1 MLSFAL
7 AGRHPARRLDLTRFA
22 PAPGERLN
30 QALILIS
37 TPAGKFNLLR
47 RSTVFL
53 VGWLK

>member
-1 MLSFAL
+1 MLPFAL